1 MQAGKSFTYMFED
14 NQWPSK
20 TLIGAL
26 VGMVPILNFAW
37 LGHLIGVLKN
47 VSHGEKALPLWDDFG
62 DKFMDGLKLGVASL
76 IYTLPATIL
85 VMVGAI
91 VFVIPAM
98 AQQDQDMQAILMGG
112 AGLAYLLLCSI
123 VGLYFLV
130 FSFFLPAISIH
141 FARVGTFKSCFEV
154 GQILA
159 LVKKDFSSYL
169 TAWLLSLVA
178 GLAAGA
184 IVTVASALLAWIP
197 CIGQIA
203 AMLVSTVASVWS
215 TLVSYH
221 LYGQVG
227 VELAA

>member
-20 TLIGAL
+20 ALIGAL
-26 VGMVPILNFAW
+26 VSMVPILNFAW
-37 LGHLIGVLKN
+37 LGYLIGVLRN
-47 VSHGEKALPLWDDFG
+47 VSHAEKPLPLWDDFG
-62 DKFMDGLKLGVASL
+62 DKFMDGLKIGIASVL
-76 IYTLPATIL
+76 YTLPATIL
-85 VMVGAI
+85 VIVAAV

-98 AQQDQDMQAILMGG
+98 AQQNQDLQAILVGG
-112 AGLAYLLLCSI
+112 ASLAYLLVCTL
-123 VGLYFLV
+123 VGLYFLA

-141 FARVGTFKSCFEV
+141 FARIGTFKSCFEV

-184 IVTVASALLAWIP
+184 VASVAAAILGWIP
-197 CIGQIA
+197 CVGQVVIWIFSA
-203 AMLVSTVASVWS
+203 VATVWGS
-215 TLVSYH
+215 LVSYH

>member
-14 NQWPSK
+14 EQWPSK

-26 VGMVPILNFAW
+26 VSMVPVLNFAW
-37 LGHLIGVLKN
+37 LGYLIGVLRN
-47 VSHGEKALPLWDDFG
+47 VSHAEKPLPLWDDFG
-62 DKFMDGLKLGVASL
+62 DKFMDGLKIGIASVL
-76 IYTLPATIL
+76 YTLPATIL
-85 VMVGAI
+85 VIVAAV

-98 AQQDQDMQAILMGG
+98 AQQNQDLQAILVGG
-112 AGLAYLLLCSI
+112 ASLAYLLICTL

-141 FARVGTFKSCFEV
+141 FARTGTFKSCFEV

-184 IVTVASALLAWIP
+184 VASVAAAILGWIP
-197 CIGQIA
+197 CVGQVVIWIFSA
-203 AMLVSTVASVWS
+203 VATVWGS
-215 TLVSYH
+215 LVSYH

-227 VELAA
+227 IEQAA